1 MTLSPCKHE
10 NSSGAM
16 VCGACGESLMV
27 RCPHCGVALPPTAKF
42 CLECG
47 GATTSKAGDVAAG
60 APARAHEA
68 GSVEERRQLTVLFCD
83 LVGSTDLAARLDPED
98 WQDVLRSYQTRA
110 SAVVAG
116 YGGHVAQYLGDGLLV
131 YFGWPRSFD
140 DAAERAVRAG
150 LELVGAAASLSS
162 GGEPLR
168 VRVGV
173 HTGIVVMSA
182 LGEAGRAEIL
192 ALGDVPNVA
201 ARIQGVAAPGAV
213 LMSAATHRLVAG
225 LFVVEDCGAPPL
237 KGVPE
242 PIALYRVERVSGVGS
257 RLGLSTGRL
266 TPFVGRQHE
275 LDLLRDAW
283 QRAVEAQGQA
293 VLVAGEPGVG
303 KSRLCQ
309 QLRGQLREQPH
320 TWLECRSSPYTAGTA
335 FHPVIELVR
344 QALGFGPVETPAEKL
359 AKLDRGLTHGK
370 LTGADAVPL
379 LAEWLEIP
387 AGAGYAPLAMSP
399 DVKRRR
405 ILEILTAWAIE
416 AGKRRPLVLLV
427 EDLHWCDPST
437 VELLGRLL
445 AEIDAARLL
454 LVGTARMEFASP
466 WPARSNLQTLTIARL
481 SGAQTRAMV
490 AAVSA
495 EWGLPEAVLRQLA
508 ERADGIPLFAEELT
522 RAVVEAGSDAVVAAI
537 PTTLQ
542 DSLLARLERLAGAKA
557 VAQRAAVLGRE
568 FSYDLLAATAG
579 IEEATLAQGLAR
591 LVEADLLF
599 ANGVPPHATYTFK
612 HALVRE
618 TAYESLL
625 KRARQGLH
633 GAVFDAL
640 LRDFPERVTAQPEV
654 LAQHAELAGRIG
666 EAIAFYQRAGERE
679 IGRFAQAEAI
689 SDLRRALD
697 LLATQPEDAARD
709 AREVAI
715 QFALAGS
722 LAVARGLSHPEPQ
735 TAYERARI
743 LCEGQVDERR
753 LCLASIGL
761 SILSFAR
768 GEVEQGRVLAAGV
781 LTTAERMGDQ
791 ELALLAHV
799 QVAIPEHFQGKLV
812 SALAHLEV
820 ARALYRPERHHAVVS
835 IMFSDP
841 GVSTLAFMGALLTGL
856 GWPDQGLARARE
868 AVELARRLGHP
879 NSLAQALFFETAI
892 HWARRDPEAQRARA
906 AETIALT
913 AAQGLPYF
921 LGLGRTFH
929 AGARVAT
936 GELGAIADLLAG
948 VELAAGAGNLGGAPA
963 SFVLLAEAHLATGQV
978 GEARGVVEMGLAVS
992 AQTGQPFWDAELH
1005 RLRGEICLLRADD
1018 GQEPIDAEKMA
1029 EDCFHNAL
1037 AIAIAQESKS
1047 SELLA
1052 VTSLARL
1059 WQRRGKPAEGRRWL
1073 APVLAWFTEG
1083 FDTGDLVAAA
1093 RLLEELR

>member
-1 MTLSPCKHE
+1 
-10 NSSGAM
+10 M
-16 VCGACGESLMV
+16 VCSECGESLMV

-47 GATTSKAGDVAAG
+47 GATKGKAGDVAAG
-60 APARAHEA
+60 APPRAHEA
-68 GSVEERRQLTVLFCD
+68 GSVGERRQLTVLFCD

-131 YFGWPRSFD
+131 YFGWPQSFD
-140 DAAERAVRAG
+140 DSAERAVRAG
-150 LELVGAAASLSS
+150 LELVGAAASVSS
-162 GGEPLR
+162 GGVPLR

-182 LGEAGRAEIL
+182 LGEAGRSEML

-213 LMSAATHRLVAG
+213 LMSAATQRLVAG
-225 LFVVEDCGAPPL
+225 VFVVEECGAPPL

-242 PIALYRVERVSGVGS
+242 PIVLYRVDRASGVGN

-266 TPFVGRQHE
+266 TPFVGRQPE
-275 LDLLRDAW
+275 TRLLLDAW
-283 QRAVEAQGQA
+283 KRAVDGQGQA

-309 QLRGQLREQPH
+309 QLRGHLLEQPH

-335 FHPVIELVR
+335 FRPVIELVG
-344 QALGFGPVETPAEKL
+344 QALGFGSTDTPAEKL
-359 AKLDRGLTHGK
+359 AKLARGLTHSK
-370 LTGADAVPL
+370 RAAADALPL
-379 LAEWLEIP
+379 LAEWLEIA
-387 AGAGYAPLAMSP
+387 AGAGYAALSMSS

-416 AGKRRPLVLLV
+416 AAARRPLVLLV

-445 AEIDAARLL
+445 AESDSAHLL
-454 LVGTARMEFASP
+454 LVGTARMELASP
-466 WPARSNLQTLTIARL
+466 WPARSNLQTLTLARL
-481 SGAQTRAMV
+481 SGPQTKAMV
-490 AAVSA
+490 ASVSA
-495 EWGLPEAVLRQLA
+495 EWGLPEAVLMQLA

-522 RAVVEAGSDAVVAAI
+522 RAVVEAGNDAVVAAI

-579 IEEATLAQGLAR
+579 LDEASLTQGLAR

-618 TAYESLL
+618 AAYESLL

-640 LRDFPERVTAQPEV
+640 LRDFPERVTAEPEV

-679 IGRFAQAEAI
+679 ISRFAQEEAI

-697 LLATQPEDAARD
+697 LLATQPEDAERD

-722 LAVARGLSHPEPQ
+722 LAVARGLSHPDPQ
-735 TAYERARI
+735 IAYDRART
-743 LCEGQVDERR
+743 LCERQRDERR
-753 LCLASIGL
+753 LGLASIGL

-768 GEVEQGRVLAAGV
+768 GEVEQGRALAAGV
-781 LTTAERMGDQ
+781 LTSAERMGDQ
-791 ELALLAHV
+791 ELALLAHI
-799 QVAIPEHFQGKLV
+799 QVAIPEQFQGKLV

-820 ARALYRPERHHAVVS
+820 ARALYQPERHHAVVS

-841 GVSTLAFMGALLTGL
+841 GVSTLSFMGALRMGL
-856 GWPDQGLARARE
+856 GWPDQALARARE

-892 HWARRDPEAQRARA
+892 HWVRRDPAAQRERA

-913 AAQGLPYF
+913 EAQGLPYF

-936 GELGAIADLLAG
+936 GELGAMADLLAG
-948 VELAAGAGNLGGAPA
+948 MELAAGAGNLGGAPA
-963 SFVLLAEAHLATGQV
+963 SFVLLAEAHLAAGQP
-978 GEARGVVEMGLAVS
+978 GDALGVVEMGLAVS

-1005 RLRGEICLLRADD
+1005 RLRGEIWLRRSDD
-1018 GQEPIDAEKMA
+1018 GPEQIDAERMA
-1029 EDCFHNAL
+1029 EDCFHNAI
-1037 AIAIAQESKS
+1037 AIAIAQETKS
-1047 SELLA
+1047 AELLA

-1059 WQRRGKPAEGRRWL
+1059 WQRRGKPAQGRRWL

-1083 FDTGDLVAAA
+1083 FDTGDLVAAR

>member
-1 MTLSPCKHE
+1 
-10 NSSGAM
+10 M
-16 VCGACGESLMV
+16 VCGVCGESRAL

-47 GATTSKAGDVAAG
+47 GATTPNPGDIAAG
-60 APARAHEA
+60 AFPRAPEARSP
-68 GSVEERRQLTVLFCD
+68 GERRQLTVLFCD

-98 WQDVLRSYQTRA
+98 WQDVLRSYQERA
-110 SAVVAG
+110 SAVVAE

-140 DAAERAVRAG
+140 DAAERAVRTG
-150 LELVGAAASLSS
+150 LELVGAAASTSS
-162 GGEPLR
+162 GAEPLR

-173 HTGIVVMSA
+173 HTGTVVMSA
-182 LGEAGRAEIL
+182 LGEAGRFEML

-242 PIALYRVERVSGVGS
+242 PLVLYRVERSAGGGS

-266 TPFVGRQHE
+266 TTFVGRQPE

-283 QRAVEAQGQA
+283 TRAVEGQGQA

-309 QLRGQLREQPH
+309 QLRGQILECPH

-335 FHPVIELVR
+335 FRPMIELVG
-344 QALGFGPVETPAEKL
+344 QALGFAPADSAAERL
-359 AKLDRGLTHGK
+359 AKLHRGLASSV
-370 LTGADAVPL
+370 LAGADTLPL

-387 AGAGYAPLAMSP
+387 AEAGYAPLAMSP
-399 DVKRRR
+399 DAKRRM
-405 ILEILTAWAIE
+405 ILATLTASAIE
-416 AGKRRPLVLLV
+416 MAKRRPVLLLV

-445 AEIDAARLL
+445 TEIDSAHLL

-466 WPARSNLQTLTIARL
+466 WPHRANLRHLTVARL
-481 SGAQTRAMV
+481 SGQHTKAMV
-490 AAVSA
+490 TAVSA
-495 EWGLPEAVLRQLA
+495 EWGLPESVVTQLA

-542 DSLLARLERLAGAKA
+542 DSLLARLERLAGAKV

-568 FSYDLLAATAG
+568 FDYDLLAATAG
-579 IEEATLAQGLAR
+579 LDEASLEQGLAR

-599 ANGVPPHATYTFK
+599 ANGVPPRASYTFK

-618 TAYESLL
+618 AAYESLL

-633 GAVFDAL
+633 GAVFDSL
-640 LRDFPERVTAQPEV
+640 LRDFPERATAEPEV
-654 LAQHAELAGRIG
+654 LAQHAELAGRMG

-679 IGRFAQAEAI
+679 KMRFAHEEAI

-697 LLATQPEDAARD
+697 LLATQPEDAERV

-715 QFALAGS
+715 QLALAGS

-735 TAYERARI
+735 TAYDRART
-743 LCEGQVDERR
+743 LCEGGSDERL
-753 LCLASIGL
+753 LCLTSIGL
-761 SILSFAR
+761 SILAFAR
-768 GEVEQGRVLAAGV
+768 GEVERGRALAARV

-791 ELALLAHV
+791 ELALLGHI
-799 QVAIPEHFQGKLV
+799 QVAIPEHFQGKLL
-812 SALAHLEV
+812 SALTHLEV
-820 ARALYRPERHHAVVS
+820 ARGLYQPERHHAVVS

-841 GVSTLAFMGALLTGL
+841 GVSTLAFMGALRTGL
-856 GWPDQGLARARE
+856 GWPDQGLACARE

-892 HWARRDPEAQRARA
+892 HWARRDHAAQRERA

-913 AAQGLPYF
+913 EAQGLPYF

-936 GELGAIADLLAG
+936 GEIGAVADLLAG
-948 VELAAGAGNLGGAPA
+948 VDLAAGAGNLGGAPA
-963 SFVLLAEAHLATGQV
+963 SFVLL
-978 GEARGVVEMGLAVS
+978 GEAYLAAGQNADALGVIEMGLAVS
-992 AQTGQPFWDAELH
+992 AQTGQLFWDAELH
-1005 RLRGEICLLRADD
+1005 RLRGEIWLLDSDD
-1018 GQEPIDAEKMA
+1018 GKDRIHCEKMA
-1029 EDCFHNAL
+1029 EDCFREAL
-1037 AIAIAQESKS
+1037 AIAIAQATKS

-1052 VTSLARL
+1052 ASSLARL
-1059 WQRRGKPAEGRRWL
+1059 WQRRGNPAEGRRCL

-1083 FDTGDLVAAA
+1083 FATGDLVAARA
-1093 RLLEELR
+1093 LLEELR